1 MSENLTPRKLEI
13 LRLINEFTNSQH
25 YSPTIQELASLLRK
39 SRTTVFEHCAVLQ
52 EKGLLSTSQGK
63 ARSLKLTHQAIELL
77 ESLDQSPVFDPNS
90 DSSGL
95 PLLGSVAAGV
105 AVEAFARNDK
115 LSLET
120 QFSGKDVFSLEV
132 SGLSMIEENIAPGDY
147 VICKKTSIAKDGDLV
162 IALVNDTETTLKR
175 FFKEKDFIRLQPANK
190 DYEPII
196 TTNCKI
202 QAQVIGLVKK
212 F

>member
-1 MSENLTPRKLEI
+1 MSENLTPRKMEI
-13 LRLINEFTNSQH
+13 LRLINEFTSSQH
-25 YSPTIQELASLLRK
+25 YSPTIQELASLLKK
-39 SRTTVFEHCAVLQ
+39 SKTTVFEHCAVLQ
-52 EKGLLSTSQGK
+52 KKGLLSTSQGK

-77 ESLDQSPVFDPNS
+77 EDLEQSPVFDH
-90 DSSGL
+90 DAESSGL

-105 AVEAFARNDK
+105 AVEAFTRNDK

-120 QFSGKDVFSLEV
+120 QFSGRDVFSLEV
-132 SGLSMIEENIAPGDY
+132 SGLSMIDDNIAPGDY
-147 VICKKTSIAKDGDLV
+147 VICKKASLAKDGDLV
-162 IALVNDTETTLKR
+162 IALVDDTETTLKR
-175 FFKEKDFIRLQPANK
+175 YYKEKDFVRLQPANK

-196 TTNCKI
+196 TTNCQI